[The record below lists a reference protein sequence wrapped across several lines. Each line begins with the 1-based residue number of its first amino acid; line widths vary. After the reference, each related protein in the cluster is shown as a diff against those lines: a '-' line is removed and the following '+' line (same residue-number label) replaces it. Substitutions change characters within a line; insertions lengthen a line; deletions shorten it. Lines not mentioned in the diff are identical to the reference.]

1 VRAKL
6 AAKHPPVSEADV
18 REAFVLT
25 SLRRSFMDDDP
36 ERGRRL
42 IVTGIT
48 YDGRLLSGVLYPA
61 DETDGTWWLAT
72 ALYGTL

>member
-1 VRAKL
+1 
-6 AAKHPPVSEADV
+6 
-18 REAFVLT
+18 
-25 SLRRSFMDDDP
+25 MDDDP